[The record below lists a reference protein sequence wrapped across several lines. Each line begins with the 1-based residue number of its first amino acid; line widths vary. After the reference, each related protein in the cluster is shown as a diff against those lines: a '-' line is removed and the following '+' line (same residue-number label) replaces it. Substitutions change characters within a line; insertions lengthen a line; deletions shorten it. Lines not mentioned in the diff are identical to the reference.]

1 MSEQPPSV
9 PPAPPVP
16 PAPIVRRGRGMSPV
30 WIIPIVAALVGLW
43 LVWQHY
49 SGMGPLVEVRF
60 ETAEGVDA
68 GKTAVQCRSVK
79 IGMVETVRLA
89 GNQKGVIAMLRIDH
103 DAADL
108 LKTDTRF

>member
-1 MSEQPPSV
+1 
-9 PPAPPVP
+9 
-16 PAPIVRRGRGMSPV
+16 MSPV